1 MKKRRSL
8 SDYYD
13 TDLDDD
19 LEMATSTVY
28 ESSTE
33 VPVHKLSFSPTP
45 KPAKIQTSEAEI
57 PSNGARNLN
66 TAAQERVFGSCLVIW
81 IKSKLFL
88 LLKFLFLS
96 YSSDLNKLTYSL

>member
-33 VPVHKLSFSPTP
+33 VPVHKLSFSPTA
-45 KPAKIQTSEAEI
+45 KPEKIQTSEAEI

-66 TAAQERVFGSCLVIW
+66 TAAQERVFGCFLVIW
-81 IKSKLFL
+81 IKSKIFSFLKIFNFELFE
-88 LLKFLFLS
+88 
-96 YSSDLNKLTYSL
+96 

>member
-1 MKKRRSL
+1 MTKLFNLKKRRSL

-33 VPVHKLSFSPTP
+33 VPVHKLSFSPTA
-45 KPAKIQTSEAEI
+45 KPAKLQSSEAEI
-57 PSNGARNLN
+57 PSNGARNVN
-66 TAAQERVFGSCLVIW
+66 TAAQERVFERLLVI
-81 IKSKLFL
+81 L
-88 LLKFLFLS
+88 
-96 YSSDLNKLTYSL
+96 